1 MYGLY
6 PLYSA
11 ALVITAYPK
20 WCLRSIPIY
29 CSLSATAEFGKSYKR
44 KKLPVELLESVTKLT
59 CESAARGGACDVYL
73 IGTVH
78 NSPKSCQE
86 VRQLIRLIKPG
97 AVLVELCPFGAK
109 FLNRIAK
116 RKIYESNPLGEFQVA
131 YEEANKYGAKV
142 VLGDR
147 PSGITFRRFPV
158 MAFLREFCIS
168 FIFSREKLISTL
180 KQLNRIKSDGPNN
193 TITGALNQELA
204 KLLPS
209 YVETLVY
216 ERDRYISGKLLEVA
230 REHSSIVA
238 IVGKGHVPGIQK
250 NWKQPVDV
258 KILCHSLI
266 L

>member
-78 NSPKSCQE
+78 NSP
-86 VRQLIRLIKPG
+86 
-97 AVLVELCPFGAK
+97 
-109 FLNRIAK
+109 
-116 RKIYESNPLGEFQVA
+116 SNPLGEFQVA